1 MGAAPK
7 KKGKFLEGFRRTARL
22 YFKSKIGIIGLAVI
36 VFFILIAVFAPY
48 LTQNNPVSSYNV
60 SSPFSVPAWAT
71 IFPQYRNL
79 AVSGYPA
86 DGNSFTT
93 QTDIAAWTLSGKNY
107 VDTLAPSVVLPGN
120 LTQFRGAILV
130 NASVSS
136 SGQSSTNPYL
146 PGGLPAFSM
155 SEPFVYST
163 KPPTTFLVSALI
175 DPLEMK
181 NISAA
186 YIDFIITSPSK
197 NYSLSTIE
205 DFNIREAILF
215 TPQQLRTWVNATVQ
229 SGLLPLSG
237 LPGFASSSNPGQLIF
252 NSTGNYRFTVRLE
265 VVPSGDDPSISFYV
279 TGVNLHIL
287 GNAYGLMGTDNGGR
301 DLWSQFVWGSR
312 ISLLIGIASGVG
324 AVAMGTILGL
334 VAGYLGG
341 VYDEIISRIS
351 DFFLVIPFLPLLIV
365 AVLLIGHDPFL
376 YKFIYD
382 WIIALFVILSWPV
395 ITKLIRSQVLT
406 VKERPYVEASRALG
420 GGTGHIIRRHILPN
434 VMGLVYSQVAL
445 NVSGFILTEAALDYL
460 AVAIHPINTITWGIT
475 LSNSLD
481 FATLANSTVGHVWWW
496 LLPPGIAIAALSLA
510 FVLVGFALD
519 QIFNPRLRQ
528 R

>member
-22 YFKSKIGIIGLAVI
+22 YLKSKIGIIGLAVI
-36 VFFILIAVFAPY
+36 LFFILIAVFAPY
-48 LTQNNPVSSYNV
+48 LTQNNPVSGYNV

-71 IFPQYRNL
+71 LFPQYRDL
-79 AVSGYPA
+79 AVSGYPVE
-86 DGNSFTT
+86 GNSFTS
-93 QTDIAAWTLSGKNY
+93 QGDITAWTLSGPSY
-107 VDTLAPSVVLPGN
+107 SVALAPSVVLPGN
-120 LTQFRGAILV
+120 LTRYRGAMLV
-130 NASVSS
+130 NASVVPGHQNQTSS
-136 SGQSSTNPYL
+136 YL
-146 PGGLPAFSM
+146 PGGLPVFSM
-155 SEPFVYST
+155 SEPFAYTT
-163 KPPTTFLVSALI
+163 KPPTTFTVNALVE
-175 DPLEMK
+175 PLKMK
-181 NISAA
+181 SISAA
-186 YIDFIITSPSK
+186 YVNFIITSPSR
-197 NYSLSTIE
+197 NYSLSTINE
-205 DFNIREAILF
+205 YNIREAILF
-215 TPQQLRTWVNATVQ
+215 TPQQVKTWVNATLP

-237 LPGFASSSNPGQLIF
+237 LPGFGSASNPGKLVF
-252 NSTGNYRFTVRLE
+252 NSTGNYRFTVQVE
-265 VVPSGDDPSISFYV
+265 VVPAGNNPSISFYV
-279 TGVNLHIL
+279 TGVSLRIL
-287 GNAYGLMGTDNGGR
+287 GNAYGLLGTDDYGR

-334 VAGYLGG
+334 VSGYLGG

-481 FATLANSTVGHVWWW
+481 YATLANSTVGHVWWW

>member
-1 MGAAPK
+1 MGAVPK
-7 KKGKFLEGFRRTARL
+7 RGKFLEGFRRTARL
-22 YFKSKIGIIGLAVI
+22 YLKSKIGVIGLAVI

-48 LTQNNPVSSYNV
+48 LSQNNPTQGFNV
-60 SSPFSVPAWAT
+60 SSPYSVPAWAT
-71 IFPQYRNL
+71 IFPQYHDL
-79 AVSGYPA
+79 AVSGYPVE
-86 DGNSFTT
+86 GNSFTT
-93 QTDIAAWTLSGKNY
+93 QSDITAWTLSGPNY
-107 VDTLAPSVVLPGN
+107 VVALSPGVVLPGN
-120 LTQFRGAILV
+120 LTRYRGAMLV
-130 NASVSS
+130 NASTG
-136 SGQSSTNPYL
+136 SGQQTLTNPYL
-146 PGGLPAFSM
+146 PGGVSAFSM

-163 KPPTTFLVSALI
+163 KAPTTFLVSALI
-175 DPLEMK
+175 EPLEMK
-181 NISAA
+181 NISTA
-186 YIDFIITSPSK
+186 YVDFIISSPSR
-197 NYSLSTIE
+197 NYSLSTTE
-205 DFNIREAILF
+205 EFNIREAIEF
-215 TPQQLRTWVNATVQ
+215 TPQQVKTWVNATLQ

-237 LPGFASSSNPGQLIF
+237 LPGFSTSNPGQLIF
-252 NSTGNYRFTVRLE
+252 NSTGNYRFTMTLE
-265 VVPSGDDPSISFYV
+265 VVPSGGDPSISFYV
-279 TGVNLHIL
+279 TGVSLHIL
-287 GNAYGLMGTDNGGR
+287 GNAYGLMGTDNEGR

-324 AVAMGTILGL
+324 AVAMGTVLGL

-341 VYDEIISRIS
+341 IYDEVISRIS

-406 VKERPYVEASRALG
+406 VKERPYVEASRSLG

-481 FATLANSTVGHVWWW
+481 YATLANSTVGHVWWW
-496 LLPPGIAIAALSLA
+496 LLPPGIAIASLSLA